1 MLKRVPIAIAM
12 TVALS
17 ACGGP
22 VETGAEQGAADAA
35 ATAVESTVDN
45 AAGALEQGADALEQG
60 ADAVATTAE
69 EVLDPAAAEA
79 AWQPI
84 EVNWDQAMGSV
95 KERWV
100 ELTDDDLMALSGDKS
115 QLVGLIEQKYGLPR
129 EIAEAEVNEWA
140 ASF

>member
-22 VETGAEQGAADAA
+22 VDTGAEQGAADAA
-35 ATAVESTVDN
+35 ATAAESAVDN
-45 AAGALEQGADALEQG
+45 AAGALEQG

-84 EVNWDQAMGSV
+84 EGNWDQAMGSV

>member
-22 VETGAEQGAADAA
+22 VDTGAEQGAADAA
-35 ATAVESTVDN
+35 ATAAESAVDN
-45 AAGALEQGADALEQG
+45 AAGALEQG

-69 EVLDPAAAEA
+69 EMLDPAAAEA

-84 EVNWDQAMGSV
+84 EGNWDQAMGSV